1 MALGQIKTK
10 SFNTALNTILNDNK
24 LKITIMKSITLLS
37 LAFIMFAGN
46 LFAGPKDEKKKTE
59 AVAGAF
65 AGGVVYSLPRTGI
78 RLEVEVS
85 QEKFFHGP
93 YFEYAQKYLGIKGAP
108 ATDSENWTIT
118 GIKMETYG
126 EPDPAEV
133 HKAVG
138 SVASMLSLSEEG
150 VLVGIN
156 CEARKEKDKAYTSEF
171 TKNVEIPRQIWPDLS
186 MNSFLAGKDSTRR
199 SGDKFKTF
207 EEKAAEAA
215 HDVLKLRKR
224 KALALAAKYDKL
236 PPDGEA
242 YKVMVNELDR
252 IIDDYT
258 ALFIGKSLKEKH
270 SYTFEVVPDSK
281 GAKGLVAFRFS
292 SSTGVLPENNIS
304 GKPIMLELEPN
315 ADLVRNSSQ
324 FATPVTG
331 ETSVTGVFYR
341 IPGFA
346 VARVLNGTEVMAQA
360 RLPIAQFGVVSHLP
374 DGILNGEYSIEFHP
388 ATGAIQRIGN

>member
-1 MALGQIKTK
+1 MR
-10 SFNTALNTILNDNK
+10 SFSLQF
-24 LKITIMKSITLLS
+24 
-37 LAFIMFAGN
+37 LAFMLFAGN
-46 LFAGPKDEKKKTE
+46 IFAAPKDEKKKTE
-59 AVAGAF
+59 TVAGVF

-78 RLEVEVS
+78 RIQAEAS

-93 YFEYAQKYLGIKGAP
+93 YYEYAQKYLGIKGAP
-108 ATDSENWTIT
+108 STDSENWTIT

-133 HKAVG
+133 HKATG
-138 SVASMLSLSEEG
+138 PVASMLSLTEDG

-156 CEARKEKDKAYTSEF
+156 CELKKEKGKVYTSEF
-171 TKNVEIPRQIWPDLS
+171 TQNIEVPRQIWPDLS
-186 MNSFLAGKDSTRR
+186 MNSYLVGKDSTKQ

-215 HDVLKLRKR
+215 HDILKLRKR

-236 PPDGEA
+236 PPDGVA
-242 YKVMVNELDR
+242 YKVMVDELDR
-252 IIDDYT
+252 IIDEYT
-258 ALFIGKSLKEKH
+258 ALFIGKSFKAKH
-270 SYTFEVVPDSK
+270 TYTFDVVPDSK

-292 SSTGVLPENNIS
+292 ASAGVLPDNNIS

-315 ADLVRNSSQ
+315 TDLVRNGSQ
-324 FATPVTG
+324 SAGPVAG
-331 ETSVTGVFYR
+331 ETASANGVVYR

-346 VARVLNGTEVMAQA
+346 VARVLNGTEVLAQA
-360 RLPIAQFGVVSHLP
+360 RLAIAQFGVVTHLP
-374 DGILNGEYSIEFHP
+374 DGLLNGEYSIEFHS